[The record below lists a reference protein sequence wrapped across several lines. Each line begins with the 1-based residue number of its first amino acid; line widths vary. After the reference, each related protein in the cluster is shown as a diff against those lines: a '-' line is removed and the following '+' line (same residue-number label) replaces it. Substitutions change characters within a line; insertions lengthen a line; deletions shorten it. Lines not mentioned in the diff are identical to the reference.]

1 MVFEALILLSVLM
14 ILGAVVAL
22 ESRDLLSG
30 IISLGLIGFALT
42 IAFLVLQ
49 APDLAIVQ
57 IIIETLT
64 LIILIAA
71 ILKTT
76 SKDTAESVSSKKIFL
91 WAAGLVIMAIFVFTA
106 YRAFQVLPGF
116 GDPLVHQAFKPDFGR
131 PDLVMAK
138 SYIDSGFKLTRA
150 NNLVAA
156 VILDIRGYDTL
167 GEATVL
173 FTSVAGIIAVLR
185 KVGRKRS

>member
-1 MVFEALILLSVLM
+1 MVILIILIVLM
-14 ILGAVVAL
+14 ILGAIVAL
-22 ESRDLLSG
+22 ESKDVLSG
-30 IISLGLIGFALT
+30 IISLGIIGFALT
-42 IAFLVLQ
+42 IIFLILH

-76 SKDTAESVSSKKIFL
+76 REDIVEKFGTKKILL
-91 WAAGLVIMAIFVFTA
+91 WIIGLVFMAVFI
-106 YRAFQVLPGF
+106 YSSIRLFNHLPEF
-116 GDPLVHQAFKPDFGR
+116 GEQSLR
-131 PDLVMAK
+131 MARI
-138 SYIDSGFKLTRA
+138 YIDQGLTLTGA
-150 NNLVAA
+150 GNLVAA
-156 VILDIRGYDTL
+156 IILDFRGYDTL

-173 FTSVAGIIAVLR
+173 FTSVVGVMAVLR

>member
-1 MVFEALILLSVLM
+1 MTTLIILTILM

-22 ESRDLLSG
+22 ESKDVLSG
-30 IISLGLIGFALT
+30 IISLGIIGFALT
-42 IAFLVLQ
+42 INFVLLK

-71 ILKTT
+71 VLKTT
-76 SKDTAESVSSKKIFL
+76 REETAEKYGIKKIVLGFI
-91 WAAGLVIMAIFVFTA
+91 GLVFIVVFI
-106 YRAFQVLPGF
+106 YSSIKVFNHLPEF
-116 GDPLVHQAFKPDFGR
+116 GEQSLR
-131 PDLVMAK
+131 MAK
-138 SYIDSGFKLTRA
+138 IYIDQGLPLTGA
-150 NNLVAA
+150 GNLVAA
-156 VILDIRGYDTL
+156 VILDFRGYDTL

-173 FTSVAGIIAVLR
+173 FTAVVGVMAVLR

>member
-1 MVFEALILLSVLM
+1 MTTLIILTILM

-22 ESRDLLSG
+22 ESKDVLSG
-30 IISLGLIGFALT
+30 IISLGIIGFALT
-42 IAFLVLQ
+42 INFVLLK

-71 ILKTT
+71 VLKTT
-76 SKDTAESVSSKKIFL
+76 REETAEKYGIKKILLGFI
-91 WAAGLVIMAIFVFTA
+91 GLVFIVVFI
-106 YRAFQVLPGF
+106 YSSIKVFNHLPEF
-116 GDPLVHQAFKPDFGR
+116 GEQSLR
-131 PDLVMAK
+131 MAK
-138 SYIDSGFKLTRA
+138 VYIDQGLPLTGA
-150 NNLVAA
+150 GNLVAA
-156 VILDIRGYDTL
+156 VILDFRGYDTL

-173 FTSVAGIIAVLR
+173 FTAVVGVMAVLR